1 MYIILN
7 NTLETPHNKNS
18 KIYTKHAR
26 GLLTNTI
33 RSSELNTNASH
44 PAYKYIGNQHNTIKP

>member
-1 MYIILN
+1 MLN

-33 RSSELNTNASH
+33 RSLELNTNASH